1 MQLLLTYS
9 GTVLGDIGLNPFVHA
24 IAEKLASLPVK
35 LCLVMPDGMQLGD
48 LSAPLKLHAKEKKVL
63 MDLAAG
69 DVGFIAADFVEGR
82 CDIEGSMREVMAAA
96 IALLPNNP
104 ALDAKASWFGHIID
118 RFISAARHS
127 IERDAKQIQFHY
139 DLSDEFYQLW
149 LDPRRVYSCAY
160 YRAPHLTLAQA
171 QEAKLDLICRKLKL
185 RPGERYLDV
194 GSGWGALLLWAAEN
208 YGVDATGITLSK
220 NQYAYVNKLIER
232 KGLSGRVRVHLLDY
246 RELNPAQPFDKI
258 SSVGMFEH
266 VGRANMT
273 RYFAQ
278 LKALLRPGGLILNHG
293 ITAATPDNPMIG
305 HGMGDFIERYIFP
318 GGELCHIGHV
328 LAHMTD
334 GGIEPLDVE
343 NLRPHY
349 ARTLWAWSDSLEQQL
364 DAAAIVLPGERG
376 QRGIKAYRIYL
387 AGCALAFEQGWV
399 SLHQI
404 VGQHLATGRSDELD
418 MPRDQAY
425 PWRRDYIYS

>member
-1 MQLLLTYS
+1 
-9 GTVLGDIGLNPFVHA
+9 LNPLAHT
-24 IAEKLASLPVK
+24 IGEKLASLPVK
-35 LCLVMPDGMQLGD
+35 LCLVMPDGTQLGD
-48 LSAPLKLHAKEKKVL
+48 RSAPIRLHAKEKKVL

-69 DVGFIAADFVEGR
+69 DIGYIAADYVEGR
-82 CDIEGSMREVMAAA
+82 CDIEGSMRDVMAAA
-96 IALLPNNP
+96 VALLPNNP
-104 ALDAKASWFGHIID
+104 ALDAKATWFGHLID

-127 IERDAKQIQFHY
+127 IDRDAKQIQFHY

-160 YRAPHLTLAQA
+160 YREPDLTLAQA

-185 RPGERYLDV
+185 KPGERYLDV
-194 GSGWGALLLWAAEN
+194 GSGWGGLLLWAAEN
-208 YGVDATGITLSK
+208 YGVEATGITLSR
-220 NQYAYVNKLIER
+220 NQHAYVNKLIEQ
-232 KGLSGRVRVHLLDY
+232 KGLSGRVRVDLLDY
-246 RELNPAQPFDKI
+246 RELDPSQPFDKI

-266 VGRANMT
+266 VGRANLT
-273 RYFAQ
+273 RYFAHMQ
-278 LKALLRPGGLILNHG
+278 ALLKPGGLILNHG

-305 HGMGDFIERYIFP
+305 NGMGDFIERYIFP

-328 LAHMTD
+328 LTHMTN
-334 GGIEPLDVE
+334 GGIEALDVE

-349 ARTLWAWSDSLEQQL
+349 ARTLWAWSDSLEAQL
-364 DAAAIVLPGERG
+364 DAAALVLPGERG
-376 QRGIKAYRIYL
+376 QRAIKAYRVYL

-418 MPRDQAY
+418 MPSDQAY

>member
-1 MQLLLTYS
+1 
-9 GTVLGDIGLNPFVHA
+9 LNPLAHT
-24 IAEKLASLPVK
+24 IGEKLASLPVK
-35 LCLVMPDGMQLGD
+35 LCLVMPDGTQLGD
-48 LSAPLKLHAKEKKVL
+48 RSAPIRLHAKEKKVL

-69 DVGFIAADFVEGR
+69 DIGYIAADYVEGR
-82 CDIEGSMREVMAAA
+82 CDIEGSMRDVMAAA
-96 IALLPNNP
+96 VALLPNNP
-104 ALDAKASWFGHIID
+104 ALDAKASWFGHLID

-127 IERDAKQIQFHY
+127 IDRDAKQIQFHY

-160 YRAPHLTLAQA
+160 YRDPDLTLAQA

-185 RPGERYLDV
+185 KPGERYLDV
-194 GSGWGALLLWAAEN
+194 GSGWGGLLLWAAEN
-208 YGVDATGITLSK
+208 YGVEATGITLSR
-220 NQYAYVNKLIER
+220 NQHAYVNKLIEQ
-232 KGLSGRVRVHLLDY
+232 KGLSGRVRVDLLDY
-246 RELNPAQPFDKI
+246 RELDPSQPFDKI

-266 VGRANMT
+266 VGRANLT
-273 RYFAQ
+273 RYFAHMQ
-278 LKALLRPGGLILNHG
+278 ALLKPGGLILNHG

-305 HGMGDFIERYIFP
+305 NGMGDFIERYIFP

-328 LAHMTD
+328 LTHMTN
-334 GGIEPLDVE
+334 GGIEAVDVE

-349 ARTLWAWSDSLEQQL
+349 ARTLWAWSDSLEEQL
-364 DAAAIVLPGERG
+364 DAAALVLPGERG
-376 QRGIKAYRIYL
+376 QRAIKAYRVYL

-418 MPRDQAY
+418 MPSDQAY

>member
-1 MQLLLTYS
+1 MNPLAHT
-9 GTVLGDIGLNPFVHA
+9 IG
-24 IAEKLASLPVK
+24 EKLASLPVK
-35 LCLVMPDGMQLGD
+35 LCLVMPDGTQLGD
-48 LSAPLKLHAKEKKVL
+48 RSAPIRLHAKEKKVL

-69 DVGFIAADFVEGR
+69 DIGYIAADYVEGR
-82 CDIEGSMREVMAAA
+82 CDIEGSMRDVMAAA
-96 IALLPNNP
+96 VALLPNNP
-104 ALDAKASWFGHIID
+104 ALDAKATWFGHLID

-127 IERDAKQIQFHY
+127 IDRDAKQIQFHY

-160 YRAPHLTLAQA
+160 YREPDLTLAQA

-185 RPGERYLDV
+185 KPGERYLDV
-194 GSGWGALLLWAAEN
+194 GSGWGGLLLWAAEN
-208 YGVDATGITLSK
+208 YGVEATGITLSR
-220 NQYAYVNKLIER
+220 NQHAYVNKLIEQ
-232 KGLSGRVRVHLLDY
+232 KGLSGRVRVDLLDY
-246 RELNPAQPFDKI
+246 RELDPSQPFDKI

-266 VGRANMT
+266 VGRANLT
-273 RYFAQ
+273 RYFAHMQ
-278 LKALLRPGGLILNHG
+278 ALLKPGGLILNHG

-305 HGMGDFIERYIFP
+305 NGMGDFIERYIFP

-328 LAHMTD
+328 LTHMTN
-334 GGIEPLDVE
+334 GGIEALDVE

-349 ARTLWAWSDSLEQQL
+349 ARTLWAWSDSLEAQL
-364 DAAAIVLPGERG
+364 DAAALVLPGERG
-376 QRGIKAYRIYL
+376 QRAIKAYRVYL

-418 MPRDQAY
+418 MPSDQAY

>member
-1 MQLLLTYS
+1 MNPLAHT
-9 GTVLGDIGLNPFVHA
+9 IG
-24 IAEKLASLPVK
+24 EKLASLPVK
-35 LCLVMPDGMQLGD
+35 LCLVMPDGTQLGD
-48 LSAPLKLHAKEKKVL
+48 RSAPIRLHAKEKKVL

-69 DVGFIAADFVEGR
+69 DIGYIAADYVEGR
-82 CDIEGSMREVMAAA
+82 CDIEGSMRDVMAAA
-96 IALLPNNP
+96 VALLPNNP
-104 ALDAKASWFGHIID
+104 ALDAKATWFGHLID

-127 IERDAKQIQFHY
+127 IDRDAKQIQFHY

-160 YRAPHLTLAQA
+160 YREPDLTLAQA

-185 RPGERYLDV
+185 KPGERYLDV
-194 GSGWGALLLWAAEN
+194 GSGWGGLLLWAAEN
-208 YGVDATGITLSK
+208 YGVEATGITLSR
-220 NQYAYVNKLIER
+220 NQHAYVNKLIEQ
-232 KGLSGRVRVHLLDY
+232 KGLSGRVRVDLLDY
-246 RELNPAQPFDKI
+246 RELDPTQPFDKM

-273 RYFAQ
+273 RYFAHMQ
-278 LKALLRPGGLILNHG
+278 ALLKPGGLILNHG

-305 HGMGDFIERYIFP
+305 NGMGDFIERYIFP

-328 LAHMTD
+328 LTHMTN
-334 GGIEPLDVE
+334 GGIEAVDVE

-349 ARTLWAWSDSLEQQL
+349 ARTLWAWSDSLEAQL
-364 DAAAIVLPGERG
+364 DAAALVLPGERG
-376 QRGIKAYRIYL
+376 QRAIKAYRVYL

-418 MPRDQAY
+418 MPSDQAY

>member
-1 MQLLLTYS
+1 
-9 GTVLGDIGLNPFVHA
+9 
-24 IAEKLASLPVK
+24 
-35 LCLVMPDGMQLGD
+35 MPDGTQLGD
-48 LSAPLKLHAKEKKVL
+48 RSAPIRLHAKEKKVL

-69 DVGFIAADFVEGR
+69 DIGYIAADYVEGR
-82 CDIEGSMREVMAAA
+82 CDIEGSMRDVMAAA
-96 IALLPNNP
+96 VALLPNNP
-104 ALDAKASWFGHIID
+104 ALDAKASWFGHLID

-127 IERDAKQIQFHY
+127 IDRDAKQIQFHY

-160 YRAPHLTLAQA
+160 YRDPDLTLAQA

-185 RPGERYLDV
+185 KPGERYLDV
-194 GSGWGALLLWAAEN
+194 GSGWGGLLLWAAEN
-208 YGVDATGITLSK
+208 YGVEATGITLSR
-220 NQYAYVNKLIER
+220 NQHAYVNKLIEQ
-232 KGLSGRVRVHLLDY
+232 KGLSGRVRVDLLDY
-246 RELNPAQPFDKI
+246 RELDPTQPFDKM

-273 RYFAQ
+273 RYFAHMQ
-278 LKALLRPGGLILNHG
+278 ALLKPGGLILNHG

-305 HGMGDFIERYIFP
+305 NGMGDFIERYIFP

-328 LAHMTD
+328 LTHMTN
-334 GGIEPLDVE
+334 GGIEALDVE

-349 ARTLWAWSDSLEQQL
+349 ARTLWAWSDSLEAQL
-364 DAAAIVLPGERG
+364 DAAALVLPGERG
-376 QRGIKAYRIYL
+376 QRAIKAYRVYL

-418 MPRDQAY
+418 MPSDQAY

>member
-1 MQLLLTYS
+1 
-9 GTVLGDIGLNPFVHA
+9 
-24 IAEKLASLPVK
+24 
-35 LCLVMPDGMQLGD
+35 MPDGTQLGD
-48 LSAPLKLHAKEKKVL
+48 RSAPIRLHAKEKKVL

-69 DVGFIAADFVEGR
+69 DIGYIAADYVEGR
-82 CDIEGSMREVMAAA
+82 CDIEGSMRDVMAAA
-96 IALLPNNP
+96 VALLPNNP
-104 ALDAKASWFGHIID
+104 ALDAKASWFGHLID

-127 IERDAKQIQFHY
+127 IDRDAKQIQFHY

-160 YRAPHLTLAQA
+160 YRDPDLTLAQA

-185 RPGERYLDV
+185 KPGERYLDV
-194 GSGWGALLLWAAEN
+194 GSGWGGLLLWAAEN
-208 YGVDATGITLSK
+208 YGVEATGITLSR
-220 NQYAYVNKLIER
+220 NQHAYVNKLIEQ
-232 KGLSGRVRVHLLDY
+232 KVLSGRVRVDLLDY
-246 RELNPAQPFDKI
+246 RELDPSQPFDKI

-266 VGRANMT
+266 VGRANLT
-273 RYFAQ
+273 RYFAHMQ
-278 LKALLRPGGLILNHG
+278 ALLKPGGLILNHG

-305 HGMGDFIERYIFP
+305 NGMGDFIERYIFP

-328 LAHMTD
+328 LTHMTN
-334 GGIEPLDVE
+334 GGIEAVDVE

-349 ARTLWAWSDSLEQQL
+349 ARTLWAWSDSLEEQL
-364 DAAAIVLPGERG
+364 DAAALVLPGERG
-376 QRGIKAYRIYL
+376 QRAIKAYRVYL

-418 MPRDQAY
+418 MPSDQAY